1 MQAAIDIMRRSSQV
15 LICGKNDASLPV
27 LQVSAQYEKLS
38 SVHQFFLLH
47 GDAYKLE
54 EF

>member
-1 MQAAIDIMRRSSQV
+1 
-15 LICGKNDASLPV
+15 
-27 LQVSAQYEKLS
+27 VSAQYEKLS

-54 EF
+54 EFWHST